1 MDTTLQRLDVR
12 IRAAIWTADLRAVPL
27 WRRALLFSVRVVLV
41 MLRDLFQGQLTLR
54 AMGLVYTSLLSLVPL
69 LALSFSVLKAF
80 GVHNHLEPTLQRLFL
95 PLGAQAEV
103 AVRTVLGFV
112 ENLNVGVLGAVGLA
126 FLLYTAVSLV
136 HKTEE
141 SINYIWHVRHP
152 RSFGER
158 FSSYLTVLLVGPVLV
173 FTAIGL
179 TATVTGSAQVQQL
192 LAVESLGRLFALAA
206 GLLPYVLVIAAFT
219 FAYMF
224 LPSTRVHL
232 GAALVGGIVGG
243 ILWQSA
249 GWAFAGF
256 VSGST
261 QYEAIYASFAVLAF
275 FLVWLYVSWLI
286 LLLGASVAFYL
297 QNPQYVVLASGEP
310 RLSNRMRERV
320 ALLLMSLI
328 AARHVRG
335 QAPWTRED
343 LVQALGVPAHTV
355 DVVLDALCEGRILSE
370 VASPPGSYLP
380 ARDLAAL
387 TAFQVMEAVR
397 SAGEDRFL
405 SPSRVPLPAKVEELL
420 WQLELESRRVLERVT
435 IRELGAASDTEPVPQ
450 AALVEEER

>member
-1 MDTTLQRLDVR
+1 MDTTLQRLDAR
-12 IRAAIWTADLRAVPL
+12 IRAAIWAADLRAAPL

-41 MLRDLFQGQLTLR
+41 VLRDLFHGQLTLR
-54 AMGLVYTSLLSLVPL
+54 AMGLVYTTLLSLVPL

-80 GVHNHLEPTLQRLFL
+80 GVHNQLEPTLQQLFL

-103 AVRTVLGFV
+103 AVRTVLGFI

-158 FSSYLTVLLVGPVLV
+158 FSSYVTVLLVGPVLV

-192 LAVESLGRLFALAA
+192 LAVEPLGRLFALAT

-224 LPSTRVHL
+224 LPSTRVRF

-243 ILWQSA
+243 VLWQSA

-286 LLLGASVAFYL
+286 LLLGASVSFYL
-297 QNPQYVVLASGEP
+297 QNRQYVVLAGGEP

-320 ALLLMSLI
+320 GLLLMSLI

-343 LVQALGVPAHTV
+343 LVQALGVPAHAV
-355 DVVLDALCEGRILSE
+355 DVVLDALCEGGILTE
-370 VASPPGSYLP
+370 VASPPCAYLP
-380 ARDLAAL
+380 ARDLAAV
-387 TAFQVMEAVR
+387 TAQQVMEALR
-397 SAGEDRFL
+397 SAGEDTFL
-405 SPSRVPLPAKVEELL
+405 SPSRVPLPVKVDQLL
-420 WQLELESRRVLERVT
+420 RQLELENRRVLERVT
-435 IRELGAASDTEPVPQ
+435 IRELGAAPDAEPVPQ
-450 AALVEEER
+450 VALAGEEG